1 MSFGKLEIK
10 FADGTSAVIELT
22 KPQMI
27 LGRSGDVDVPINDQ
41 QVSRRHAVLL
51 CGADGVR
58 LVDAGS
64 ANGTFLS
71 GARLPAQQPVPLS
84 DGAQI
89 RVGQTLIKFV
99 APVAA

>member
-1 MSFGKLEIK
+1 MSIFPSTISRCRG
-10 FADGTSAVIELT
+10 GTRPCCA
-22 KPQMI
+22 
-27 LGRSGDVDVPINDQ
+27 
-41 QVSRRHAVLL
+41 A
-51 CGADGVR
+51 ADGVR

-99 APVAA
+99 APAIEDEKVTTAIRKRAARTAQT